1 MLWSLLKILI
11 FVAVVAG
18 LAWLAGWLAEA
29 DGGLRVAFAGYELNL
44 GPLQAAIGLVLL
56 LLALWILLKVVGLL
70 VAFIRF
76 LNGDETALSRH
87 FDRSRERRGFEALG
101 DAMMALASGE
111 GREAMSKARKADR
124 YLDRPE
130 LTGLLTAQAAE
141 MAGDRRR
148 AEDAYK
154 ALITNDR
161 TRFVGIRGVMKQRLA
176 DGDTETAMALAKRAF
191 ALRPRHEEV
200 QDTLLTL
207 QTRQGDWSAARE
219 TLEAKLKHGT
229 MPRDVYR
236 RRDAVL
242 ALSEAGD
249 VIAEDSSVEAREA
262 AIEANRLSPDL
273 VPAAVMAARAY
284 LAQGKPKYASRVLR
298 AAWEARPHP
307 DLAAAFAAIE
317 PNETPQARL
326 KRFEVLTKQN
336 PEAEETRMLRA
347 ELLIAAEDFPGAR
360 RAMGDLAETH
370 PTARAATLMAAIEK
384 GEGAD
389 DAIVRAWLARAV
401 TAPRGPQWVCDN
413 CHTVHGDWRPVCEN
427 CAAFDTLEWT
437 EPPAAATEGPAAG
450 MLPMIVGAPEG
461 LPPAEAGEADVLLEP
476 VEEGPDAPP
485 RRQGPAAPGGAG
497 SGRLDTGGPPDETA
511 PVGAPPPVE
520 PANPA
525 PHTHASRP

>member
-11 FVAVVAG
+11 FVAIVAG
-18 LAWLAGWLAEA
+18 LALLAGYLSEA

-44 GPLQAAIGLVLL
+44 GPLQAAIGLALL
-56 LLALWILLKVVGLL
+56 LLALWVLLKLVGLL

-76 LNGDETALSRH
+76 LNGDETAMSRY
-87 FDRSRERRGFEALG
+87 FDRSRERKGFEALG
-101 DAMMALASGE
+101 DGMMALASGE
-111 GREAMSKARKADR
+111 GREALAKARRADR
-124 YLDRPE
+124 YLNRPE

-141 MAGDRRR
+141 MSGDRRR
-148 AEDAYK
+148 AEEAYK
-154 ALITNDR
+154 ALIVNDR

-176 DGDTETAMALAKRAF
+176 DGDTETAMELAKRAF

-207 QTRQGDWSAARE
+207 QTRKGDWHAARG

-249 VIAEDSSVEAREA
+249 VIAEDASVEAREA

-284 LAQGKPKYASRVLR
+284 IAQGKPKYAARVLR
-298 AAWEARPHP
+298 AAWDARPHP

-317 PNETPQARL
+317 PNETPAARL
-326 KRFEVLTKQN
+326 KRFEVLTRPN
-336 PEAEETRMLRA
+336 PDAPETRMLRA

-360 RAMGDLAETH
+360 RAMGDLAESH

-437 EPPAAATEGPAAG
+437 EPPASSAEGPAAG
-450 MLPMIVGAPEG
+450 MLPMIVGTPAS
-461 LPPAEAGEADVLLEP
+461 LPAAEAGEAEVLLEP
-476 VEEGPDAPP
+476 SGADASPTGGRRTEGP
-485 RRQGPAAPGGAG
+485 
-497 SGRLDTGGPPDETA
+497 LDVGGPPA
-511 PVGAPPPVE
+511 AVGTPPPVE

-525 PHTHASRP
+525 PGAARRP